1 MDFVGI
7 LDEYLRISRLKIPHG
22 EMKLK
27 LGIIGLPGS
36 GKSTVFRALTG
47 GLEGSES
54 RKHRD
59 ADLGVVRVSDPRLDF
74 LADFHKPRKVTP
86 VTVEYSDIQG
96 VVGEDLRGKTS
107 TLDKFMSL
115 IRPLDALVHCVRF
128 FDSPALG
135 EANPLGD
142 FRALE
147 DEMILSDMAI
157 VERRLERVRKD
168 LQKGKR
174 ELALENELLTK
185 ALDQLEQGKPLRCL
199 EQTVDTDKLRG
210 FSFLSSKP
218 ELVLVNAEED
228 KSGEQIRS
236 VLNELETLVNDQ
248 PRISVD
254 WLFADTEA
262 EITGLSVEEAREFLE
277 DLSLNEGAKDRI
289 VRTSFLLLELIVF
302 FTAGEPEVRAWPLTS
317 GSSAL
322 EAAGTVHT
330 DMAKG
335 FIRAEIVSF
344 DDFRDAG
351 SMAAAHKAGK
361 IRLEGKDY
369 TVRDG
374 DIILFRFNV

>member
-1 MDFVGI
+1 
-7 LDEYLRISRLKIPHG
+7 
-22 EMKLK
+22 
-27 LGIIGLPGS
+27 
-36 GKSTVFRALTG
+36 
-47 GLEGSES
+47 
-54 RKHRD
+54 
-59 ADLGVVRVSDPRLDF
+59 
-74 LADFHKPRKVTP
+74 
-86 VTVEYSDIQG
+86 VEYSDIQG